1 MVDVTARCL
10 TLLRQPFILETV
22 LASDKYRPLLSTATR
37 VELIIRLVYIT
48 TEDPVINVRRVRQR
62 VQEGGHDVP
71 EDKIRERWSRSMDN
85 LSWFAARADRV
96 VVFDNSGDVPRV
108 IALRHL
114 GGVLELR
121 DPQHPAGQRLRDL
134 AGTAVVR

>member
-1 MVDVTARCL
+1 M
-10 TLLRQPFILETV
+10 
-22 LASDKYRPLLSTATR
+22 RPAEFVVVAGPNGFGKSTIA
-37 VELIIRLVYIT
+37 
-48 TEDPVINVRRVRQR
+48 DQ
-62 VQEGGHDVP
+62 QEGGHDVP